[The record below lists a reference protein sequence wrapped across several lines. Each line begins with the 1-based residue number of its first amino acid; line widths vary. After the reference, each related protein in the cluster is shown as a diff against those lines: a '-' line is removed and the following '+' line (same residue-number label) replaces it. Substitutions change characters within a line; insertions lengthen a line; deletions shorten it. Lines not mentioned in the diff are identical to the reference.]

1 MQLQGSIKGH
11 SKKQGAIDYSQ
22 IQQRILVIQMDKDD
36 SDQGRY
42 SQLVNSIFGAQRIN
56 VTIDALILRDTWY
69 EWAQQK

>member
-1 MQLQGSIKGH
+1 
-11 SKKQGAIDYSQ
+11 
-22 IQQRILVIQMDKDD
+22 MDKDD